1 MRIDRAG
8 LPFILGAFLSGL
20 SLLLLGSVVL
30 ASALII
36 LTMFFIFFFR
46 DPDREVPAEAENDDL
61 VVSPADGRIIHA
73 GPVEQNNGPSGQWQQ
88 ISIFLSPLNVHV
100 NRTPIGGRILDVQYR
115 AGRFLPA
122 YRRDAATENERTEIR
137 IDHNGQIVICRQVV
151 GFLARRVV
159 CRLSKGMEVTA
170 GERLGVM
177 KFGSRMDVF
186 LPINSHLEVSMGQ
199 NVRGGESVIARLEPV
214 AGPTTT
220 RSSEVNGG

>member
-20 SLLLLGSVVL
+20 SLLLLGSAIL

-46 DPDREVPAEAENDDL
+46 DPDREVPVEVENDDL

-73 GPVEQNNGPSGQWQQ
+73 GPVEQNNGPRGQWQQ

-122 YRRDAATENERTEIR
+122 YRHDAATENERTEIR
-137 IDHNGQIVICRQVV
+137 IDHNGQIVVCRQVV
-151 GFLARRVV
+151 GLLARRVV

-199 NVRGGESVIARLEPV
+199 KVRGGESVIARLEPV

-220 RSSEVNGG
+220 QSSEVNGG